1 MTLTATSS
9 STGWSFAI
17 RDTGPGIPP
26 ERLPTIFE
34 RFVTGSDS
42 RGTGLGL
49 SIARELVRA
58 HGGEMTATSLPGEG
72 TTIEFS
78 IPGGPES

>member
-1 MTLTATSS
+1 MTLTATRSS
-9 STGWSFAI
+9 NGWSFSI

-26 ERLPTIFE
+26 EQLPTIFE
-34 RFVTGSDS
+34 RFVKGSDS

-58 HGGEMTATSLPGEG
+58 HGGEMTAKSVPGEG
-72 TTIEFS
+72 TTIEFV
-78 IPGGPES
+78 IPPGRES